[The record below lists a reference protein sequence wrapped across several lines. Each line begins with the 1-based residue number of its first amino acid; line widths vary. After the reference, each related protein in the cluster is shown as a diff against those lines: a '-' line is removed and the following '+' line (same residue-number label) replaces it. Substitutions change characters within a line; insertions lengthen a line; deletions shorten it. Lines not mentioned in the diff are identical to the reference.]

1 MNIKYTLTLIRNR
14 ITAVHFLGWFTKA
27 GSIERGIKICEIPF
41 KLFGWFLVII
51 TVSEAAKTLSNPTLW
66 VISIILIVSW
76 SAALTILLI
85 SFEETVLRVIEKRWL
100 INKKWQFRWLHF
112 IILTLGTYL
121 FSQYEAQTLGP
132 PLVAAVQLMLHSAH

>member
-1 MNIKYTLTLIRNR
+1 MKDTVTLIRKR
-14 ITAVHFLGWFTKA
+14 ITAIQFLGWFTKT

-76 SAALTILLI
+76 SAALTIILVSL
-85 SFEETVLRVIEKRWL
+85 EETALRVIEKKWL

-112 IILTLGTYL
+112 IVVTFGTYWI
-121 FSQYEAQTLGP
+121 SQYEARTLGP
-132 PLVAAVQLMLHSAH
+132 LLVAAVHLMLHSTH